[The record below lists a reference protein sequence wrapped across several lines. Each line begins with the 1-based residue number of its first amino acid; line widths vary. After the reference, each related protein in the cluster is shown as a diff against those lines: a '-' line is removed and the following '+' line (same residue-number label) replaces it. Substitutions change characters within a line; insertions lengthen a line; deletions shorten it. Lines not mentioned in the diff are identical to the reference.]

1 MTAVVGCRQSYLT
14 LARALEMDGNQTG
27 AEEIGRN
34 GKTENSGNLAIR
46 GRGGEDSHRKEY

>member
-1 MTAVVGCRQSYLT
+1 
-14 LARALEMDGNQTG
+14 MDGNQTG

-46 GRGGEDSHRKEY
+46 GRGGEDSHRKEYEGRELQFFKMRD